1 MLKKVDAFGQSHG
14 QSDGKNSKKSLVQ
27 SFLLPDFAF

>member
-1 MLKKVDAFGQSHG
+1 MLKKVDAFGQS
-14 QSDGKNSKKSLVQ
+14 DAKNSKKSLVQ